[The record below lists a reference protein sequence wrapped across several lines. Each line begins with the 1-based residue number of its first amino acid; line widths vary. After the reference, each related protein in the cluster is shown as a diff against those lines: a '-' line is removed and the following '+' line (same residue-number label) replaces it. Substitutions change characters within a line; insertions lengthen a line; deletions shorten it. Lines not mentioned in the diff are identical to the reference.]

1 MRSLTAKRREKRT
14 VLSVRIALCD
24 PDGGRAFGLRTYLFP
39 KTVFSENGGRRF
51 FISSIMRLFH
61 QADVLLFPPRRRV
74 AVSAAPTLCC
84 FRRAIVRFIFSPHVI
99 ILKNFRAFAHALFV
113 GLYPSIFSADP
124 KAANRVFS
132 PILRRS
138 GLYGKLSI
146 STKSHGKL
154 SGLLRKLIFPQLFL

>member
-14 VLSVRIALCD
+14 VLSARIALCD

-39 KTVFSENGGRRF
+39 NTVFSENGGRRY
-51 FISSIMRLFH
+51 FISSHHAAI
-61 QADVLLFPPRRRV
+61 PPSHHAAIPPSRRV
-74 AVSAAPTLCC
+74 AVSTKPTCCC
-84 FRRAIVRFIFSPHVI
+84 FRRAIMRFIFSPHVF
-99 ILKNFRAFAHALFV
+99 ILKNFRAFAHALIV

-132 PILRRS
+132 PILRGRR
-138 GLYGKLSI
+138 LYGKLSI
-146 STKSHGKL
+146 STKSHSKL